1 MSEPTK
7 LMKLER
13 VFHDMKNVAV
23 SYSGGVDSTFLLA
36 VAARVLGAD
45 HVMAITILSDITP
58 PWDIGFATSFAG
70 KTGVNH
76 TVIEAH
82 DKIDHPEFKV
92 NSPKRCYHCKLY
104 NHERIQAVLPE
115 GYTLVSGTNASDTGG
130 DRPGVEAEAECGVRQ
145 PLLELGFTKD
155 DIRLISR
162 ELGIRG
168 WDRPSSACLAS
179 RIPHGTPIDRD
190 ELARVRDAE
199 LFLRDLGYAMVRV
212 RAFPDGV
219 AKIELPE
226 GEITAFLK
234 ERERIAEYLRQLGFK
249 HVTLDLE
256 GYIPAGIKYLEK
268 DRERSHPSGN

>member
-130 DRPGVEAEAECGVRQ
+130 DRPGAIKAQHIIFVFNFHYVIEINDGFQRLTLGEVI
-145 PLLELGFTKD
+145 LEFSKST
-155 DIRLISR
+155 II
-162 ELGIRG
+162 
-168 WDRPSSACLAS
+168 
-179 RIPHGTPIDRD
+179 
-190 ELARVRDAE
+190 
-199 LFLRDLGYAMVRV
+199 LR
-212 RAFPDGV
+212 
-219 AKIELPE
+219 
-226 GEITAFLK
+226 
-234 ERERIAEYLRQLGFK
+234 
-249 HVTLDLE
+249 H
-256 GYIPAGIKYLEK
+256 
-268 DRERSHPSGN
+268 